1 VLIRSVILLVFPSLL
16 ALAGA
21 YDLITMSIPNKLT
34 LALAVCFALLSPFS
48 GMGAIVAASHVAC
61 GVVVLIAG
69 FLCFN
74 GGLLGGGDAKLLA
87 VSALWLGW
95 ERLPGFLFATLIFN
109 TVMAVAVVRARSSAE
124 ATPCGAA
131 IAAAGL
137 LAYPYTQWIAGISP
151 PA

>member
-1 VLIRSVILLVFPSLL
+1 VLIRSAILLVFPILL

-21 YDLITMSIPNKLT
+21 YDLCTMSIPNKLT
-34 LALAVCFALLSPFS
+34 LALAVCFVLLSPFS
-48 GMGAIVAASHVAC
+48 GMGAMVAASHIVC

-95 ERLPGFLFATLIFN
+95 ELLPGFLFATLLFN
-109 TVMAVAVVRARSSAE
+109 TVMAVAAMRARSPIK

-137 LAYPYTQWIAGISP
+137 LAYPHTQWIAGISA